1 MATPSSGA
9 ISINNIDTEFKI
21 PLSAYGLD
29 RIAQIAAVRNS
40 SPYAFSDFYSKSFA
54 GGVTSGLAIYL
65 DAAHPSSGGGGT
77 WYDISGNSN
86 HYSGGGSFGGGYGGY
101 YNFDGGANK
110 TGNGI
115 NYNTN
120 HTTEIWVR
128 PQSSH
133 EHDGSCSGR
142 YEGVWNQKYVIRPTN
157 LGYESAAGISVGTN
171 GVGCYVHGPDY
182 LPCLTGWSGGISSSL
197 FYQVV
202 VVYSGNNP
210 VIYVNGSLVA
220 TGCTS
225 ERTVYAEMGM
235 IGNGDYGYYTGDIS
249 ILRHWG
255 RSLSS
260 GEVNTLF
267 QTTRGRYS
275 V

>member
-1 MATPSSGA
+1 MALPSSGA
-9 ISINNIDTEFKI
+9 ISINAIDTEFKI
-21 PLSAYGLD
+21 PLAGYGLD
-29 RIAQIAAVRNS
+29 RIAQIAAIRNS
-40 SPYAFSDFYSKSFA
+40 SPYAFSDFYGKSFS

-77 WYDISGNSN
+77 WNDISGNGN
-86 HYSGGGSFGGGYGGY
+86 NYSGGGSFSGSYGGCY
-101 YNFDGGANK
+101 YFDGGANK

-128 PQSSH
+128 PQATH
-133 EHDGSCSGR
+133 EYDGVCSGR
-142 YEGVWNQKYVIRPTN
+142 YDGVFNQKYAVRPTN
-157 LGYESAAGISVGTN
+157 LGYDSSAGISVGTN
-171 GVGCYVHGPDY
+171 GAGSYVHGPDY
-182 LPCLTGWSGGISSSL
+182 LPGLAGWNGGLSSSL

-202 VVYSGNNP
+202 VVYSGNVP
-210 VIYVNGSLVA
+210 AMYVNGSLVVN
-220 TGCTS
+220 GCGS
-225 ERTVYAEMGM
+225 ERTVWANMSM
-235 IGNGDYGYYTGDIS
+235 IGNGDYGYYTGDMS

-255 RSLSS
+255 RSLSA